1 MRQAIIP
8 LDKSLKEGEILI
20 YKKGKLY
27 SVNIHELLPELV
39 MMNERLEE
47 LDKKITNNKE
57 SIVSLAQ
64 IIKEK

>member
-1 MRQAIIP
+1 MKQAIIP

-27 SVNIHELLPELV
+27 SVNIHELLPELAR
-39 MMNERLEE
+39 MNERLEE

>member
-39 MMNERLEE
+39 RMNERLEE

>member
-1 MRQAIIP
+1 MKQAIIP

-20 YKKGKLY
+20 YKKGKLC
-27 SVNIHELLPELV
+27 SVNIHELLPELAR
-39 MMNERLEE
+39 MNERLEE

>member
-1 MRQAIIP
+1 MKQAIIP

-39 MMNERLEE
+39 RMNERLEE